1 MNMQNCQCMRAT
13 EKVGRLQL
21 LTVVLFFWHIQAQ
34 TNDSESDA
42 ETKRR
47 LQRSSGS
54 ESETDDTDD
63 EKRPKRRGRP
73 RSVRKDTVEGFTDAE
88 IRRSVLG
95 TRDSSGNKYRNPM
108 QVDGIPRLIQEQ
120 FTSKRVSGLGGAGP
134 LGQLLHLCIVQLM
147 TLTFRSVQ
155 NGLDCL

>member
-1 MNMQNCQCMRAT
+1 
-13 EKVGRLQL
+13 V
-21 LTVVLFFWHIQAQ
+21 QAQ

-88 IRRSVLG
+88 IRRSVL
-95 TRDSSGNKYRNPM
+95 NKRQFSKQIEISHAHGEN
-108 QVDGIPRLIQEQ
+108 PRLIREVL
-120 FTSKRVSGLGGAGP
+120 TCKHIAVLGGAGS
-134 LGQLLHLCIVQLM
+134 LGQLLHLGVIQF
-147 TLTFRSVQ
+147 TPS
-155 NGLDCL
+155 

>member
-1 MNMQNCQCMRAT
+1 MIT
-13 EKVGRLQL
+13 IL
-21 LTVVLFFWHIQAQ
+21 LFLWYVQAQ

-95 TRDSSGNKYRNPM
+95 TRDTSESKYRKPM
-108 QVDGIPRLIQEQ
+108 QVEKIP
-120 FTSKRVSGLGGAGP
+120 
-134 LGQLLHLCIVQLM
+134 
-147 TLTFRSVQ
+147 
-155 NGLDCL
+155 D

>member
-1 MNMQNCQCMRAT
+1 MASVCNLTGLITLSSASSGIGAELIQH
-13 EKVGRLQL
+13 KIVPVHGRGGKDWQMSSYTAL
-21 LTVVLFFWHIQAQ
+21 LSFCCIQAQ

-88 IRRSVLG
+88 IRRSVLSNRG
-95 TRDSSGNKYRNPM
+95 DGSVNKYRNPT
-108 QVDGIPRLIQEQ
+108 QVLKMPR
-120 FTSKRVSGLGGAGP
+120 
-134 LGQLLHLCIVQLM
+134 
-147 TLTFRSVQ
+147 
-155 NGLDCL
+155 

>member
-1 MNMQNCQCMRAT
+1 M
-13 EKVGRLQL
+13 
-21 LTVVLFFWHIQAQ
+21 LTVLLFSWYIQAQ

-88 IRRSVLG
+88 IRRSVLC
-95 TRDSSGNKYRNPM
+95 TRDSSENKYRNPM
-108 QVDGIPRLIQEQ
+108 QVEKTPD
-120 FTSKRVSGLGGAGP
+120 
-134 LGQLLHLCIVQLM
+134 
-147 TLTFRSVQ
+147 
-155 NGLDCL
+155 

>member
-1 MNMQNCQCMRAT
+1 MCSLSGYVGFCIFRKRCQGVLQSER
-13 EKVGRLQL
+13 EIVPLRGRDRKGWQL
-21 LTVVLFFWHIQAQ
+21 LTVLLFFWYIQAQ

-88 IRRSVLG
+88 IRRSVLS
-95 TRDSSGNKYRNPM
+95 TRDSSENKYRNPV
-108 QVDGIPRLIQEQ
+108 QVKKTPD
-120 FTSKRVSGLGGAGP
+120 
-134 LGQLLHLCIVQLM
+134 
-147 TLTFRSVQ
+147 
-155 NGLDCL
+155 